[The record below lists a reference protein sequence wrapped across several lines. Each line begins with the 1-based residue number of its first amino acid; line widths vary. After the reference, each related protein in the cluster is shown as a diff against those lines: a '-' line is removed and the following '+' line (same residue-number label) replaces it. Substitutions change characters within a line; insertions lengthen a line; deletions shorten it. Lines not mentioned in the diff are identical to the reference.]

1 MEVLARDVKSTWK
14 IPKNPALDT
23 EEEDSRRRRMLETYI
38 AEGPKL
44 VEEEGLTDLT
54 LDEECLHS
62 DYKPGNW
69 QFWDEVYGLHKLR
82 EDAIRTCQEKL
93 GSRMGRRYR
102 EAVRR
107 CLATDFGVSARSS
120 KNLDW
125 LHAFNWRVVQELNKC
140 CA

>member
-1 MEVLARDVKSTWK
+1 MAK
-14 IPKNPALDT
+14 IPDQDT
-23 EEEDSRRRRMLETYI
+23 EEERSKRRRMLETYV

-44 VEEEGLTDLT
+44 VEEEGLRDFT
-54 LDEECLHS
+54 LDEEYLH
-62 DYKPGNW
+62 DDDDADAW
-69 QFWDEVYGLHKLR
+69 AFWDKVYGLHKLR

-107 CLATDFGVSARSS
+107 RLATDFGVSARSS

-125 LHAFNWRVVQELNKC
+125 LHAFNWRVVQELNRC

>member
-1 MEVLARDVKSTWK
+1 
-14 IPKNPALDT
+14 
-23 EEEDSRRRRMLETYI
+23 MLEKYV
-38 AEGPKL
+38 AEGAKL
-44 VEEEGLTDLT
+44 VEEEGLTEFRLNEEDL
-54 LDEECLHS
+54 HAGRS
-62 DYKPGNW
+62 YPW
-69 QFWDEVYGLHKLR
+69 AVWDEVYGLHKLR